1 VLGQDLTFAENE
13 WQKRYYARQA
23 SLIIY
28 ESLNDLFDLLGKDF
42 KTIINTKL
50 NNSELE
56 SKFLLIRKELNQ
68 FKDNNFNRLKEI
80 RNVATAH
87 RDNDILKQINLIA
100 EISWSE
106 VIGIV
111 TVFDKILNKLGPL
124 LQELIN
130 YDLRKLDE
138 LRNKE

>member
-1 VLGQDLTFAENE
+1 MLGQDLTFAENE